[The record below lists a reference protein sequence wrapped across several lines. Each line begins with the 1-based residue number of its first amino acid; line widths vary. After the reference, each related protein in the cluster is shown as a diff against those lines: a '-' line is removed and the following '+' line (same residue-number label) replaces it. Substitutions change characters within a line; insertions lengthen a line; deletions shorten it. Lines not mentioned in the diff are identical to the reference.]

1 MPETL
6 RQRAER
12 IYRFEVMS
20 HPLAVDLAQPDVAAT
35 LPTLTQAEWLALTS
49 QMAQALRVALFD
61 LAEQL
66 DALLG
71 GQVESE

>member
-12 IYRFEVMS
+12 IYRYEVMS
-20 HPLAVDLAQPDVAAT
+20 HPLAVDLAQPDIAAT
-35 LPTLTQAEWLALTS
+35 LPTLTQDEWLSLTS
-49 QMAQALRVALFD
+49 HMAQATRIALFD

-71 GQVESE
+71 GKVKPE